1 MLEAKLVDED
11 GSPKISLHGLRHTHA
26 TILLNNGQNVKVI
39 AERLGNTPNMVMNTY
54 GHVMKELEQE
64 SVTVFSASLATGAKS
79 GANYFYPSPTFD
91 ISILSRLLML
101 YYFHIRNKR
110 RLSFYESF
118 REIRCLFC
126 RAS

>member
-1 MLEAKLVDED
+1 MLEAKLVDKD

-64 SVTVFSASLATGAKS
+64 SVTVFSESLATGAKS
-79 GANYFYPSPTFD
+79 GAN
-91 ISILSRLLML
+91 
-101 YYFHIRNKR
+101 
-110 RLSFYESF
+110 
-118 REIRCLFC
+118 
-126 RAS
+126 